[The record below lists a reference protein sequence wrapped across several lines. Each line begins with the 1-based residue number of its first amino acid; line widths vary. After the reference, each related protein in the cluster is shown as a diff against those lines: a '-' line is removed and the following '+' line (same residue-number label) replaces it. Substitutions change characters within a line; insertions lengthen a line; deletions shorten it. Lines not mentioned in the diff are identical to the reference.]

1 MNHEKNKIN
10 WGIYNF
16 QVTFEDEDVTHLQD
30 PDTGEINKVKSEDKK
45 KLDRGLIMSSPRD
58 GLSTP
63 YR

>member
-30 PDTGEINKVKSEDKK
+30 PDTGEINKVKCADK
-45 KLDRGLIMSSPRD
+45 RRPRPRVD
-58 GLSTP
+58 KVKP
-63 YR
+63 KA